1 MFISFEGTEGVG
13 KTTLIKAI
21 HQQLLAQG
29 LEVVLTREPGGTPL
43 AEDIRQLLLT
53 KHDEAVDADCEL
65 LLMFA
70 ARAQHIAQVIQPAL
84 AKKHW
89 VLSDRFVDASYAYQ
103 QAGRGLSLQKIDVLT
118 QQFVS
123 VMPSLTFWLDA
134 PVEIGMQRAQQRGA
148 FDRFEQEKLAFFE
161 RVRAG
166 YTQRQAQ
173 EPQRIYRL
181 DATQSAGQILAQAL
195 DIINRHV

>member
-29 LEVVLTREPGGTPL
+29 LQVVLTREPGGTPL

-84 AKKHW
+84 VKKHW

-195 DIINRHV
+195 DIIKRHI